1 MLVER
6 SVDLVLDL
14 DLDVRRAA
22 RHASAVPSA
31 IPSGVPSGVPS
42 GGGRLRG
49 EQPNARATDGV
60 TKRHEPASRAL
71 VTAPVVTPV
80 GRRLC

>member
-1 MLVER
+1 MSTLGH
-6 SVDLVLDL
+6 LVLKAL
-14 DLDVRRAA
+14 LL
-22 RHASAVPSA
+22 
-31 IPSGVPSGVPS
+31 
-42 GGGRLRG
+42 LRG

>member
-1 MLVER
+1 
-6 SVDLVLDL
+6 
-14 DLDVRRAA
+14 
-22 RHASAVPSA
+22 
-31 IPSGVPSGVPS
+31 
-42 GGGRLRG
+42 LRG

-60 TKRHEPASRAL
+60 TERHEPASRAL